1 LQPWRDY
8 SVTLALPILGV
19 GSTGITPT
27 TTTKGA
33 PTMPTHNF
41 TTEQLA
47 DLAEAFTWHAVH
59 RDKLMHG
66 TEDNDGLTYQDA
78 AKYRD
83 EALLRAGL
91 PPMDLIE
98 KPHLARIDAAVIA
111 RSS

>member
-8 SVTLALPILGV
+8 GAILALPAVV
-19 GSTGITPT
+19 GGQYRDHPDNHHQ
-27 TTTKGA
+27 GA

-47 DLAEAFTWHAVH
+47 DLAEAFIWHAVH

-66 TEDNDGLTYQDA
+66 TEDIDGLTYQDA

-83 EALLRAGL
+83 EAMLRAGL
-91 PPMDLIE
+91 PSMDIIR
-98 KPHLARIDAAVIA
+98 KPYLARIDAAVIA

>member
-1 LQPWRDY
+1 M
-8 SVTLALPILGV
+8 S
-19 GSTGITPT
+19 
-27 TTTKGA
+27 
-33 PTMPTHNF
+33 THNF

-47 DLAEAFTWHAVH
+47 DLAEAFMWHATF
-59 RDKLMHG
+59 REKLFHG
-66 TEDNDGLTYQDA
+66 DRQGVTYQDA